1 MIRIEMNF
9 GTVWH
14 DVSCLLIK
22 NSYSVIRK
30 AMTAERK
37 STLNLCSF
45 SLLYNADLYK
55 SIQSSQT
62 KILIRTFEDDK
73 LDFLGEADPVAD
85 IDWKNPFDSTDM
97 TIEAVDWTIC
107 LDKNIMQSAA
117 YPAAVDGPAFFIFR
131 RDNLQMS
138 ILYLLL
144 ELCGVADRID
154 RDAPDIDVQIKH
166 ISWTKGEKTYRD
178 IIDTLLYE
186 YSFCL
191 KSDGD
196 KITWFRTAHFS
207 EKYPEVIEGSDI
219 IGNISK
225 SRSYESFDGVNV
237 VWPKTRVEDDALLW
251 RGNLPIGDTSDPRPG
266 EPIASGDYWPE
277 DSDIIETWQ
286 DYGTE
291 YLDTEY
297 LSGKNR
303 LKNSDISLISSSGW
317 YIKDKKD
324 EGVAL
329 DPIDGRDVIYEAHRA
344 RLRYKNSSEETKR
357 LFYSNIYGKA
367 LVRYQSMQTYTPSD
381 AQNPMVYDASYIYSI
396 DNAERLAI
404 SLRIFHTEGCWY
416 LDFISKKYYTPG
428 SILEMRQDPMYEGYI
443 QILSVTKQIDGLYSY
458 STVSTAL
465 IEKKGNT
472 QNTGT
477 SSGGKQEPGQDG
489 SSPRFAYIRS
499 YTKPAKPVG
508 DAPEGWSLD
517 VIPDGSKPVWL
528 SIASFS
534 SAGNKMT
541 DWTDPVRVEGVGGGD
556 YRGASSVTPEDPLE
570 GDFFIYTGTST
581 ADLTQYHIYK
591 WSSLDEKWVET
602 TESDKVMACQRDALQ
617 IAKNTGKVEYCALL
631 FVDLLVAGKLM
642 VGGGTE
648 NSGLLCRIMDDDGSG
663 NPIIEIRYN
672 GEKLW
677 WVDINTGKMY
687 GNFAQIIQY
696 MPLTFDDSLDS
707 SHPATFSFWIPD
719 DADIEWVKIAVKGQ
733 KYRTYSAGA
742 AYISDFFSTTGGP
755 SFGTQEPSYDI
766 SVTTLGY
773 LYAETGQSG
782 SHYHSYIKPKSI
794 ESSKHSH
801 ALDVSSW
808 SMGQAYTELTDS
820 HQHKY
825 YVPVKTSGSFDDGSH
840 GHTLNTENGETDV
853 QGAHKH
859 TLPSDLV
866 TGVTLKKSGSFSHTH
881 DLNVSHGHDLVLGI
895 IEGASPTNMK
905 LTWSEGAYSKQISID
920 SDSLY
925 TMEINSKKGGWKSL
939 TISSDTLGRVQ
950 LQVICKLRIDTFT
963 N

>member
-22 NSYSVIRK
+22 DSYSVTKK

-37 STLNLCSF
+37 STLNLCNF

-85 IDWKNPFDSTDM
+85 IDWTNPFDSRDM

-107 LDKNIMQSAA
+107 LDKKIMQSAA

-131 RDNLQMS
+131 RDNIRMS

-154 RDAPDIDVQIKH
+154 RDAPDIDVQIRH
-166 ISWTKGEKTYRD
+166 ISWTKGETTYRD

-207 EKYPEVIEGSDI
+207 EKYPEVIEDSDI

-225 SRSYESFDGVNV
+225 SRNYESFDGVNV
-237 VWPKTRVEDDALLW
+237 VWPKTRVEDNALLW
-251 RGNLPIGDTSDPRPG
+251 RGNLPIGDTSNPRPG
-266 EPIASGDYWPE
+266 ELIASGDFWPE

-297 LSGKNR
+297 LSGSNR
-303 LKNSDISLISSSGW
+303 LKNSDISLISSSDW

-329 DPIDGRDVIYEAHRA
+329 DPIDGRDVVYEAHRA
-344 RLRYKNSSEETKR
+344 RLRYKNGSEEAKR
-357 LFYSNIYGKA
+357 LYYSNIYGKA
-367 LVRYQSMQTYTPSD
+367 LVRYQSMQTFTPPD
-381 AQNPMVYDASYIYSI
+381 TQEPMVYDASYIYSI
-396 DNAERLAI
+396 DNAERLAA
-404 SLRIFHTEGCWY
+404 SLRIFQTDGCWN
-416 LDFISKKYYTPG
+416 LAFVSKKYYTPG
-428 SILEMRQDPMYEGYI
+428 SILEMHQDPMHEGYI
-443 QILSVTKQIDGLYSY
+443 QILSETKQTNGLYSY
-458 STVSTAL
+458 SAVSTAL
-465 IEKKGNT
+465 IRKSDNT
-472 QNTGT
+472 QNVGT

-489 SSPRFAYIRS
+489 SSPRFAYCRS

-508 DAPEGWSLD
+508 DTPEGWSLD
-517 VIPDGSKPVWL
+517 IIPDGSKPVWL

-534 SAGNKMT
+534 STGTKMT

-570 GDFFIYTGTST
+570 GDFFIYTGASTSEM
-581 ADLTQYHIYK
+581 TQYHIYK
-591 WSSLDEKWVET
+591 WSSLDEKWIET

-648 NSGLLCRIMDDDGSG
+648 ASGLLCRIMDDDGTG
-663 NPIIEIRYN
+663 KPIIEIRYN
-672 GEKLW
+672 GSRLW
-677 WVDINTGKMY
+677 WVDVDTGKMY

-707 SHPATFSFWIPD
+707 GHPATFSFWIPD

-733 KYRTYSAGA
+733 KYRTYSTGA
-742 AYISDFFSTTGGP
+742 SYISDFFSTTGGP

-773 LYAETGQSG
+773 LYNETGANGEHS
-782 SHYHSYIKPKSI
+782 HSYTKPTGIDDST
-794 ESSKHSH
+794 HSH
-801 ALDVSSW
+801 ALASPIWDNATTSQNQSHAH
-808 SMGQAYTELTDS
+808 SYKFPTQTD
-820 HQHKY
+820 
-825 YVPVKTSGSFDDGSH
+825 GSFNDGKHSHKLNVESGNTDARGSH
-840 GHTLNTENGETDV
+840 
-853 QGAHKH
+853 KH
-859 TLPSDLV
+859 SLPSDLV
-866 TGVTLKKSGSFSHTH
+866 IGVALNKTGSFSHTH

-905 LTWSEGAYSKQISID
+905 LTWTEGSYSKQISVASDTLYSID
-920 SDSLY
+920 
-925 TMEINSKKGGWKSL
+925 INSKKGGWKSL

-950 LQVICKLRIDTFT
+950 LQVICKLRIDTVT